1 MNAVIDIG
9 SNSVLMLV
17 AERDEHGR
25 VHVVEDYAEISRL
38 SEGVA
43 ETGRLKPE
51 AIERTVAV
59 LERHRHR
66 AEAHGARLQAVATE
80 GLRLAKDPQVFLD
93 RAEQALG
100 QPIRLISGDEEAT
113 LSYRSVADEAQ
124 AGTLRVIDIG
134 GASTELVAGHGST
147 IEGRKSHRIGS
158 VRLTERF
165 VDSDPP
171 TAAALHAIES
181 AARQALAT
189 QPLDPHPE
197 LHGLAG
203 TVTTAAALILDLQ
216 DYDRG
221 VVDGSRFS
229 IERVRDLRD
238 RLARQTTAQRMASPM
253 LPAGRADVIVTGVT
267 ILLVAMEHCGA
278 QTLVVRDRGLRYA
291 LI

>member
-1 MNAVIDIG
+1 MKAVVDIG

-17 AERDEHGR
+17 AERDEQGR

-43 ETGRLKPE
+43 QTGRLRPE
-51 AIERTVAV
+51 ALERTVAV
-59 LERHRHR
+59 LERHRQR
-66 AEAHGARLQAVATE
+66 AHEHGAELHAVATE

-113 LSYRSVADEAQ
+113 LSYRSVADEARDE
-124 AGTLRVIDIG
+124 ALRVIDIG
-134 GASTELVAGHGST
+134 GASTELVAGTGPK
-147 IEGRKSHRIGS
+147 IEGRCSHRIGS

-171 TAAALHAIES
+171 SAAAIES
-181 AARQALAT
+181 IEGAAREAFAT
-189 QPLDPHPE
+189 QPLPPNPE

-203 TVTTAAALILDLQ
+203 TVTTAAALILELS
-216 DYDRG
+216 DYDRS

-229 IERVRDLRD
+229 AAQVRALRD

-253 LPAGRADVIVTGVT
+253 LPAGRADVIVAGVS